1 MKNLIII
8 LIFISLTIIAQE
20 EPNRFGKRLNGII
33 QTPGEIIFIIDDEYY
48 KLESNDYYEEYYR
61 TIYNDSTI
69 VNPNTEIKS
78 NFNLTTIPFIDLGS
92 NNFKSHFFDVPIQF
106 GMFIEVNENGNFN
119 LTQYGSSF
127 IDSLLKN

>member
-1 MKNLIII
+1 MKNFIII
-8 LIFISLTIIAQE
+8 LIILSFTNFAQK
-20 EPNRFGKRLNGII
+20 EPNRLDKRLNGII
-33 QTPGEIIFIIDDEYY
+33 QTPSEIIFIIDDEYY

-61 TIYNDSTI
+61 RIYNDTTI

-78 NFNLTTIPFIDLGS
+78 NFNLTIISFIDFGN